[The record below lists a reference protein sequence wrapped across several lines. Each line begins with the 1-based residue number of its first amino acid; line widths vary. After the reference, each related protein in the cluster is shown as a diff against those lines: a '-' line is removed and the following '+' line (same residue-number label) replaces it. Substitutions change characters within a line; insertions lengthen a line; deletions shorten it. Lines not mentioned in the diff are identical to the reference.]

1 MLLEV
6 MCDVGGNVG
15 CYGSWFI
22 EKARRMRRL
31 TGLFVAIV
39 AMGSKCKNE
48 FCYKAIIRRGS
59 KF

>member
-6 MCDVGGNVG
+6 MCVVGGNVG

-48 FCYKAIIRRGS
+48 FCYKAII
-59 KF
+59 